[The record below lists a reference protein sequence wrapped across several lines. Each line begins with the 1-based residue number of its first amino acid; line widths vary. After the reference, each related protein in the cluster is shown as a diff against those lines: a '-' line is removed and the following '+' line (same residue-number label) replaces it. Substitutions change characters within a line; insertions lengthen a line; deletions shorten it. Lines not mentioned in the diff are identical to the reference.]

1 MAIALIKLQDSNF
14 NEIKH
19 IILNSLDYYEVVE
32 NICLKELTDKYLDS
46 KVKDILNEFSEKDKY
61 KNEYRLGILYEGKI
75 IGVVKYLIDFLK
87 PNQAMI
93 GLFLIEKKYRN
104 KNIGKSIFNKIV
116 YLMKVENQKYIR
128 IGVDQKN
135 IKGLKFWK
143 NIGFKI
149 IDTKDFNYGKYSTK
163 INILK
168 IYI

>member
-1 MAIALIKLQDSNF
+1 
-14 NEIKH
+14 
-19 IILNSLDYYEVVE
+19 
-32 NICLKELTDKYLDS
+32 
-46 KVKDILNEFSEKDKY
+46 
-61 KNEYRLGILYEGKI
+61 
-75 IGVVKYLIDFLK
+75 
-87 PNQAMI
+87 
-93 GLFLIEKKYRN
+93 
-104 KNIGKSIFNKIV
+104 
-116 YLMKVENQKYIR
+116 MKVENQKYIR